1 MGSSDQKASD
11 VTHELIMS
19 FDSMVLSEEIKKARQ
34 ETFSGRHPKDKLL
47 IHMCYLLTDRFEP
60 VQESVFRLLK
70 AFIPHLSMKDD
81 KQIIKDYLVI
91 LSETKAKKS
100 MYESWTEVIGAFM
113 SKMGASEFFG
123 VLPLQLL
130 DYDLFSLTYA

>member
-1 MGSSDQKASD
+1 MSSGEVATNDAA
-11 VTHELIMS
+11 HELIMS
-19 FDSMVLSEEIKKARQ
+19 FDSLVLSEEIKKARQ

-70 AFIPHLSMKDD
+70 AFIPHLTMQND
-81 KQIIKDYLVI
+81 KQIIKDYLLI
-91 LSETKAKKS
+91 LSEIKAKRS
-100 MYESWTEVIGAFM
+100 MYDAWTECIGAFM